1 MSDVLMSKDDDP
13 TNEYEYSFFIQPIEP
28 YEQGLACGGY
38 VNALL
43 PVEDMKKQIQAI
55 MDTSPIP
62 TSGEY
67 IITDDSGFG
76 DVVLDAQV
84 HTLKQIYVLAK
95 LFKAHD
101 ERAVMGVIE
110 AHGFE
115 RATAPNWRFLSR
127 IDGYWN
133 SIEEFAEN
141 YSDDVPKW
149 LREYVDWKKL
159 GESLR
164 SDYELIEYNGG
175 IVAVRK

>member
-1 MSDVLMSKDDDP
+1 MSDVLTSKADDP
-13 TNEYEYSFFIQPIEP
+13 ENEYVYSFFIQPTEP

-38 VNALL
+38 INALL
-43 PVEDMKKQIQAI
+43 DVEGMQQQIQAI

-84 HTLKQIYVLAK
+84 HTLEQIHNLAL
-95 LFKAHD
+95 LFKGHD
-101 ERAVMGVIE
+101 ERAVMGIIK
-110 AHGFE
+110 AHGIE
-115 RATAPNWRFLSR
+115 HVTNPNCRFTFRL
-127 IDGYWN
+127 DGYWN

-141 YSDDVPKW
+141 YSDEVPDW
-149 LREYVDWKKL
+149 LWKFVNWKEL